1 MRNFHPRGDC
11 TDLHFNN
18 ITLAPSREERLKPK
32 DFIFYE
38 KILMRLC
45 IQGMD
50 EKEKGRAD

>member
-32 DFIFYE
+32 DFIFDE